1 MQKHDTQPTQAQERK
16 PTVDQNQHKP
26 DETRLNEALSALM
39 DGEADELEVRRVLR
53 EVPAQP
59 ELAAA
64 WKRYHAVRA
73 SLQQE
78 MHLNP
83 RVDLLQG
90 VQARLAAE
98 NTHQGRLSG
107 LLRSRIVRYAGQG
120 AIAASVAAAALMGV
134 SVLEVADRGNTATT
148 ALVAD
153 AATVPVL
160 NGEFNASEQTR
171 TVSLD
176 AEAYNRLQQAVYREL
191 SGSPQ
196 QIPYSRDFS
205 AELTP
210 AE

>member
-1 MQKHDTQPTQAQERK
+1 MDQKQDK
-16 PTVDQNQHKP
+16 L

-39 DGEADELEVRRVLR
+39 DGEADELELRRVLR
-53 EVPAQP
+53 DLPVQT
-59 ELAAA
+59 ELAAT

-78 MHLNP
+78 LHQNP

-98 NTHQGRLSG
+98 ATHQGRLSG

-134 SVLEVADRGNTATT
+134 SVLEVADGANSNTAAMVAEANT
-148 ALVAD
+148 A
-153 AATVPVL
+153 PVL
-160 NGEFNASEQTR
+160 NGEFNASGQTR

-176 AEAYNRLQQAVYREL
+176 AEAYSRLQQAVYREFAD
-191 SGSPQ
+191 SPQ
-196 QIPYSRDFS
+196 QIPTDPQFRT
-205 AELTP
+205 ELAP

>member
-1 MQKHDTQPTQAQERK
+1 
-16 PTVDQNQHKP
+16 VDQNQDKA
-26 DETRLNEALSALM
+26 EATRLNEALSALM
-39 DGEADELEVRRVLR
+39 DGEADELELRRVLR
-53 EVPAQP
+53 EVPEKP

-98 NTHQGRLSG
+98 ATHQGSLSG
-107 LLRSRIVRYAGQG
+107 LLRSRIVRYVGQG

-134 SVLEVADRGNTATT
+134 SVLEVADRGNTDTS

-153 AATVPVL
+153 ASTAPVL

-176 AEAYNRLQQAVYREL
+176 AEAYSRLQQAVYREF
-191 SGSPQ
+191 SGLQQIQ
-196 QIPYSRDFS
+196 QIPYNPEFP